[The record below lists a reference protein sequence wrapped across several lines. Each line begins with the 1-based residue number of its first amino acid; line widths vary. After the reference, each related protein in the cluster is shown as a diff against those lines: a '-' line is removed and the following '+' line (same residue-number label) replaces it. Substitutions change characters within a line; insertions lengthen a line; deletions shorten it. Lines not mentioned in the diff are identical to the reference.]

1 MDVIDPAPA
10 SASSS
15 SFDLDDYVVGDGG
28 KVTHRLYPDT
38 ELGNIKIFGKKG
50 ESIICVCYRH
60 RYGQCRILRSIRNVS
75 QRRMLLWL
83 VQGQVL
89 SDKATVSDHVV
100 AGAEHKRKFTII

>member
-1 MDVIDPAPA
+1 M
-10 SASSS
+10 
-15 SFDLDDYVVGDGG
+15 
-28 KVTHRLYPDT
+28 
-38 ELGNIKIFGKKG
+38 
-50 ESIICVCYRH
+50 CVCYRH

-89 SDKATVSDHVV
+89 SDKATVSDHVA